1 MSSRARTEGPSLWKG
16 LVAGLAAGLVA
27 TAAKTLAEKFYPPRI
42 HGEPDPPSLLS
53 ERIAGHSL
61 DHTTEVVAAESIHW
75 GFGAAAG
82 AFYGA
87 LAEFYPAA
95 TSKEGAN
102 FGLVLMGLTHQGV
115 LPAIGLSAPAEQQSE
130 REQTSEAATHLIF
143 GVVAERVR
151 SIVRDM
157 ID

>member
-1 MSSRARTEGPSLWKG
+1 MAPSLWKG
-16 LVAGLAAGLVA
+16 LTAGLVAGLVA
-27 TAAKTLAEKFYPPRI
+27 TAAKSLAEKLYPPRI
-42 HGEPDPPSLLS
+42 HGEPEPPELLT
-53 ERIAGHSL
+53 ERIAGHQL
-61 DHTTEVVAAESIHW
+61 DHTTELVAAESIHW

-102 FGLVLMGLTHQGV
+102 FGLVLMALTHQGV

-157 ID
+157 LD

>member
-1 MSSRARTEGPSLWKG
+1 LSSALSNGSRSLWKG
-16 LVAGLAAGLVA
+16 LVAGLAAGVAA

-42 HGEPDPPSLLS
+42 HGESKPPELLT
-53 ERIAGHSL
+53 ERIAGHPL
-61 DHTTEVVAAESIHW
+61 EHTTELVASEGIHW

-102 FGLVLMGLTHQGV
+102 FGLVLMALTHQGI
-115 LPAIGLSAPAEQQSE
+115 LPAMGLSAPAEEQSE

-143 GVVAERVR
+143 GVVGERVR
-151 SIVRDM
+151 RIVRDM
-157 ID
+157 IN

>member
-1 MSSRARTEGPSLWKG
+1 MSSASSNGSPSLWRG
-16 LVAGLAAGLVA
+16 LVAGLVAGVA
-27 TAAKTLAEKFYPPRI
+27 GTAAKTLAEKFYPPRI
-42 HGEPDPPSLLS
+42 HGESEPPELLT
-53 ERIAGHSL
+53 ERIAGHPL
-61 DHTTEVVAAESIHW
+61 ENTTELVASEGIHW

-102 FGLVLMGLTHQGV
+102 FGLVLMALTHQGI
-115 LPAIGLSAPAEQQSE
+115 LPAMGLSAPAEEQSE

-151 SIVRDM
+151 RIVRDM
-157 ID
+157 IN